1 MRVISAASFG
11 FKARFLTLA
20 SLSPFKMGATS
31 DPEESEHRS
40 GWGCGGALRAV
51 ASCHFSILLQ
61 YVDLFPYMDRVSEI
75 SGHCAIFE
83 VNGIGHPIFPCRY
96 IILCFIIDQFPQP
109 QKHKEME

>member
-51 ASCHFSILLQ
+51 ASCHFSLLLQ
-61 YVDLFPYMDRVSEI
+61 YMDLFPYMDRVSEI
-75 SGHCAIFE
+75 SGHCAIFK
-83 VNGIGHPIFPCRY
+83 VNGIFTCCY
-96 IILCFIIDQFPQP
+96 IILCFIINQFPQL